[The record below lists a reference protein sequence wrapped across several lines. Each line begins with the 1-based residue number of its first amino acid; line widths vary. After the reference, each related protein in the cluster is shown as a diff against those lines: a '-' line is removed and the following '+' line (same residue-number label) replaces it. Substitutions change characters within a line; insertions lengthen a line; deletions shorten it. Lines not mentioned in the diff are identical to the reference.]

1 MRKKIMTS
9 KKLVEEFLAQKN
21 IAVVGVSR
29 KKTKFGNAIYREL
42 KQKGYNVFA
51 VNPNMSEFEGDACY
65 PDLLSISEKVDAV
78 VINVPPVQTGKV
90 VREANEVGIKKVW
103 LQQGSQSDEAV
114 RYCEEKGIDCVSNE
128 CILMFAQPS
137 AFIHRAHKWVWGV
150 LGKLPQ

>member
-1 MRKKIMTS
+1 MAS

-42 KQKGYNVFA
+42 KQKDYNVFA
-51 VNPNMSEFEGDACY
+51 VNPNMSEFEGDTCY
-65 PDLLSISEKVDAV
+65 SDLLSIPEKVDAV
-78 VINVPPVQTGKV
+78 VINVPPMQTEKV
-90 VREANEVGIKKVW
+90 VREVNEAGIKKVW
-103 LQQGSQSDEAV
+103 LQQGSQSDEAIN
-114 RYCEEKGIDCVSNE
+114 YCEENGIDCISNE

-150 LGKLPQ
+150 FGKLPQ